1 MSANSIRSF
10 ELSQTAFAEAPVSV
24 KSPAIVTLFG
34 KPIVTVSFVT
44 VVSIS
49 FAVPEN
55 VKVSPVEYASVPV
68 SPAKLIV
75 ELTPPIC
82 EST

>member
-24 KSPAIVTLFG
+24 KFPAIVTLFG

-49 FAVPEN
+49 FDVPAN
-55 VKVSPVEYASVPV
+55 VKVPPVVYASVPV

-75 ELTPPIC
+75 ELTLDNCP
-82 EST
+82 ST